1 MGSVDHKY
9 VTFSFVVAMVMEK
22 LRVEVNYVN
31 DIETYLEE
39 DLQKRH
45 FSSLQ
50 RCISSLFLGGVLCL

>member
-1 MGSVDHKY
+1 MGSIDHEY
-9 VTFSFVVAMVMEK
+9 MTFSFVVAMVMEK
-22 LRVEVNYVN
+22 LRVEVNKVN

-50 RCISSLFLGGVLCL
+50 RCISSLL